1 LSIGPRLSD
10 RGPAERGRGAESTV
24 RPRRVSDR
32 LFGVVRAIVT
42 FRPDLDGRLI
52 VVAALAVYF
61 LILTVGRAFF
71 RVDIW
76 PSLGVPTGPSLFF
89 DTRNVTAALDCSR
102 LGFDPLVE
110 NPCDPWDRPMNYP
123 RLWLALRWLGLDRSH
138 TDALAVAF
146 IALFIASVLLLLG
159 RITLGQGIV
168 VAMAICSPAVMFA
181 IERANMDI
189 VVFCVGRAGLGQPN
203 GLV

>member
-1 LSIGPRLSD
+1 M
-10 RGPAERGRGAESTV
+10 
-24 RPRRVSDR
+24 
-32 LFGVVRAIVT
+32 FFVVRAIVT
-42 FRPDLDGRLI
+42 YRPDVDGRL
-52 VVAALAVYF
+52 VVLGALAVYF
-61 LILTVGRAFF
+61 LVVTTARAFF

-102 LGFDPLVE
+102 LGFDPLVQ

-123 RLWLALRWLGLDRSH
+123 RLWLALRWLGLGQSH

-159 RITLGQGIV
+159 RINLGQGIL
-168 VAMAICSPAVMFA
+168 AATAICSPAV
-181 IERANMDI
+181 
-189 VVFCVGRAGLGQPN
+189 CSPSSGRTWISLYSPSWR
-203 GLV
+203 